1 MLRWLPARPLGG
13 AGLGWQTYIF
23 NVSLEPDDD
32 GWRAFSLPLESIGA
46 SVWGKAQLEAL

>member
-23 NVSLEPDDD
+23 NVALEPDED
-32 GWRAFSLPLESIGA
+32 GWRVFYPLFGHIDA
-46 SVWGKAQLEAL
+46 STWGKTQAEAL